1 MKSLKYFIMKKE
13 NKKRIEIRG
22 KKKERNNL
30 TKKIKKNRN

>member
-1 MKSLKYFIMKKE
+1 MKSLKYFRMKKE
-13 NKKRIEIRG
+13 NNKRIEIRG